1 MVKDSIANVDD
12 VEMALDINGEHK
24 AHILHS
30 GTEILQFTPSEN
42 YSDDV
47 SQLADLPSG
56 VEGIVCYVLKNG
68 FETK

>member
-12 VEMALDINGEHK
+12 GEEALNINGEHK

-30 GTEILQFTPSEN
+30 GTEVLQFTPS
-42 YSDDV
+42 DDYKEDCG
-47 SQLADLPSG
+47 QLADLPAG
-56 VEGIVCYVLKNG
+56 QEGIVCYVLKNG

>member
-42 YSDDV
+42 YRDDV